1 MSKMNIRF
9 NYLNESYYQK
19 LEKIIKKIRNYTC
32 PNCGGKYEN
41 ETCVFCYATNNDLKN
56 DIEILNQILI
66 NITNDIEILNI
77 NNIPINTLFN
87 LLNSIPFEI
96 TSIKNFLNKYHYQE
110 NFDEFTNE
118 ILTKINSNDTLTA
131 LEINCLETLIYQ
143 NNNDKTNNLYNYFI
157 NNCARGKI
165 NVSFE
170 CYKLLIKQF
179 VEKLLKAFYK
189 NPKCII
195 TDEQKEHNGLIVSGK
210 SKNHKVWINSLE
222 IEEMYKTG
230 NYNLIN
236 TIFHELTHGI
246 QYKNIFNGNQTID
259 PLVILEIK
267 DSILSEN
274 LPNYYKENYNNIS
287 FEIEAQYYGLLL
299 STRYLGTNKSPVK
312 AKPTANAICI
322 GVTIQAPCPI
332 PAFAASPRC
341 HCASPLRFCA
351 TQDGEKAMPALSSED
366 RMLPGFSPKPK
377 NCAKPSNS
385 SVVIF
390 ADKSLKK
397 TLHDCAIAS
406 TTASFPWTWLHRNR
420 VRSPS
425 A

>member
-1 MSKMNIRF
+1 MNIRF

-87 LLNSIPFEI
+87 LLNSLPFKI

-165 NVSFE
+165 NASFE

-299 STRYLGTNKSPVK
+299 STRYLGINIHLIPELEEKLNNLQQKILNKKRVFQ
-312 AKPTANAICI
+312 
-322 GVTIQAPCPI
+322 GETIDIDLIFNRYIYKHPELLEKHPQLYILYKKVDDKVLPLTKEEIYLKYNEIINNQNINDNEKEKYQLLFSNYISIPKENPI
-332 PAFAASPRC
+332 Q
-341 HCASPLRFCA
+341 L
-351 TQDGEKAMPALSSED
+351 
-366 RMLPGFSPKPK
+366 
-377 NCAKPSNS
+377 
-385 SVVIF
+385 
-390 ADKSLKK
+390 
-397 TLHDCAIAS
+397 
-406 TTASFPWTWLHRNR
+406 
-420 VRSPS
+420 
-425 A
+425 